1 MPQLRHI
8 LAEKSHLISLP
19 EKTVH
24 IGSLEENDIVLQGS
38 RVPDIAAEITF
49 ERGVYSISTLQSSS
63 VRINGKKCKTVILNP
78 GDRIEIGK
86 DIFIFDHTSNGKKAV
101 QDPEY
106 AANIFEKIAHF
117 AEIVGRERDLRK
129 LLSAIIRILIESVG
143 GKDAFIFKLDTDKK
157 PQIFVSSNGGVTEE
171 RFSDTIV
178 QHALKLGEGILI
190 PNALEDPE
198 LGSARSIADLQLTS
212 VMCSPIKVADNIIGI
227 IYLGA
232 QKNTQTYSEC
242 DLNILNTFAV
252 MAGTLINHVEF
263 ISQQRNTIRK
273 LTEYSTYYEGIIA
286 ESKGMHD
293 ILESMDSLA
302 DSDIGIL
309 VEGETGTGKDLIA
322 KFIHKKSSRSQKP
335 MVVVNCSSI
344 QKDLQ
349 ESELF
354 GHIKGSFTG
363 AVNDHRGLFA
373 TANGGTLFLDEIGD
387 MDITLQ
393 AKFLRALETGKI
405 RPVGSS
411 YENDVDVRII
421 CATNKN
427 LEEMVEEGAF
437 RKDLYY
443 RINQFRYRLPP
454 LRDRGEDCI
463 HLAYYFLE
471 KYKAEYP
478 NRKVIDF
485 HPDAIKFI
493 KSYSWPGNVRE
504 LASAVHKTVL
514 SSSSPLGSLDI
525 ATTSYE
531 AQFMTFED
539 ATKEFQKQLI
549 KKTLKSTGGNK
560 EQAARI
566 LGLGRSTFFRYI
578 SSMEIQ

>member
-8 LAEKSHLISLP
+8 LAEKSHSISLP

-24 IGSLEENDIVLQGS
+24 IGSLEDNDIVLKGS

-49 ERGVYSISTLQSSS
+49 ERGMYSISTLQSSS

-117 AEIVGRERDLRK
+117 VEIVGRERDLRK
-129 LLSAIIRILIESVG
+129 LLSTIIRILIESVG
-143 GKDAFIFKLDTDKK
+143 GKDVFIFKLDSDKK
-157 PQIFVSSNGGVTEE
+157 PQIFVSSNGGLTEE

-198 LGSARSIADLQLTS
+198 LGNARSIADLQLTS

-232 QKNTQTYSEC
+232 RKNTQTYSEC

-293 ILESMDSLA
+293 ILESIDSMA

-309 VEGETGTGKDLIA
+309 LDGETGTGKDLIA

-349 ESELF
+349 ESEVF

-411 YENDVDVRII
+411 HENDVDVRII

-478 NRKVIDF
+478 NRKIIDF
-485 HPDAIKFI
+485 HPDAVKFI
-493 KSYSWPGNVRE
+493 KSYNWPGNVRE

-514 SSSSPLGSLDI
+514 SSTSPLGSLDI
-525 ATTSYE
+525 ATTSYK
-531 AQFMTFED
+531 AQFLTFED

-578 SSMEIQ
+578 SSIGLH

>member
-8 LAEKSHLISLP
+8 LAEKSHSISLP

-24 IGSLEENDIVLQGS
+24 IGSLEENDIVLKGS

-49 ERGVYSISTLQSSS
+49 EQGMYSISTLQSSS

-78 GDRIEIGK
+78 GDRIEINQ

-101 QDPEY
+101 QDTEY
-106 AANIFEKIAHF
+106 AANIFEKITHF
-117 AEIVGRERDLRK
+117 VEIVGRERDLRK
-129 LLSAIIRILIESVG
+129 LLSTIIRILIESVG
-143 GKDAFIFKLDTDKK
+143 GKDAFIFKLDSDKK

-190 PNALEDPE
+190 ANALEDPN
-198 LGSARSIADLQLTS
+198 LGNARSIADLQLTS
-212 VMCSPIKVADNIIGI
+212 VMCSPIKVADNIIGV

-232 QKNTQTYSEC
+232 QKSTQTYSEC
-242 DLNILNTFAV
+242 DLSILNTFAV

-293 ILESMDSLA
+293 ILESIDSMA

-309 VEGETGTGKDLIA
+309 LDGETGTGKDLVA

-411 YENDVDVRII
+411 HENDVDVRII